1 MKYDTLYNIILEQIK
16 RYAREALEN
25 EDEIAGRLMQES
37 EQDEQG
43 ERALVEK
50 SIADDTARLA
60 AIEKLIAK
68 LYEDMIADRIS
79 PENFNS
85 LLEKSQAEQKA
96 VKNRVELNTGRL
108 GQQEREREDNSRWI
122 ALIREYADIQ
132 ELDAATLHQ
141 LIKKIVV
148 HEDTDGNI
156 IRQTVEIHFNFL
168 NQTDKYKLIRE

>member
-1 MKYDTLYNIILEQIK
+1 M
-16 RYAREALEN
+16 
-25 EDEIAGRLMQES
+25 
-37 EQDEQG
+37 
-43 ERALVEK
+43 
-50 SIADDTARLA
+50 
-60 AIEKLIAK
+60 
-68 LYEDMIADRIS
+68 
-79 PENFNS
+79 
-85 LLEKSQAEQKA
+85 
-96 VKNRVELNTGRL
+96 ELNTGRL
-108 GQQEREREDNSRWI
+108 DKQEREREDNSRWI